1 MVRTNKPDASAS
13 ELIARDVER
22 EIAEVEAAIALVRS
36 GRATDVSIANLRFGE
51 EVLRQVR
58 ARGADR
64 GVVLEPLPWP
74 EDTGADINVRRIDD

>member
-1 MVRTNKPDASAS
+1 VNRTHKPDASAS

-22 EIAEVEAAIALVRS
+22 EIAEVMAAIALVRS

-51 EVLRQVR
+51 EVLRQVK

-64 GVVLEPLPWP
+64 GVVLEPIPWP
-74 EDTGADINVRRIDD
+74 EDTGADINVRRIDE